1 MTAGPRAA
9 VIFDVDGPLL
19 ELTPPEEDAFFEP
32 FARLYGLTGLSRDWD
47 SYRVRNDEDIIA
59 EILDRHLGQTAA
71 RSEVERVADLYG
83 RVLADGF
90 ASGRLKAVAV
100 PGSKRLVTRLSG
112 LPGMALGMATA
123 NLRRAAEIRL
133 TAAGLWASLKQHP
146 GAADGGGAKRE
157 VLTRVIAGLGL
168 PAERIVFIGD
178 NLNDLEA
185 GTANGTH
192 FIGFHR
198 DQARRRRLAAHGAAN
213 VSGDHEETFR
223 LIVRLLGLARQQ
235 GAA

>member
-1 MTAGPRAA
+1 MTPGPRAA

-19 ELTPPEEDAFFEP
+19 ELTPPEEDAFFVP
-32 FARLYGLTGLSRDWD
+32 FERLYGLTGLSRDWD

-59 EILDRHLGQTAA
+59 EILERHLGAPVP
-71 RSEVERVADLYG
+71 RSEVQRVVDLYG
-83 RVLADGF
+83 EVLADGF
-90 ASGRLKAVAV
+90 VSGRLKATPVA
-100 PGSKRLVTRLSG
+100 GADRLLARLG
-112 LPGMALGMATA
+112 GRPELALGMATA

-133 TAAGLWASLKQHP
+133 SAAGLWNRVKDHP

-157 VLTRVIAGLGL
+157 VLARVIAGLGL
-168 PAERIVFIGD
+168 APDRIVFIGD
-178 NLNDLEA
+178 NLNDLDA
-185 GTANGTH
+185 GGANGTR

-198 DQARRRRLAAHGAAN
+198 DEARRQRLAAHGAVH

-223 LIVRLLGLARQQ
+223 LIGHFLGLARHR